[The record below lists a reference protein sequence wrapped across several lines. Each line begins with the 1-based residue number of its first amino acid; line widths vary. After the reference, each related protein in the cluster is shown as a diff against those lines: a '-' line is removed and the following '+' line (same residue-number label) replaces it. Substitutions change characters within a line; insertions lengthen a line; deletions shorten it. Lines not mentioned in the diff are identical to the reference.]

1 MINDDQTRPVLE
13 GLVNN
18 VRVLSQQM
26 TALTETV
33 ESRLYDTRPLWESVD
48 NRLGTVET
56 RLESVEIRL
65 GSVETRLESVEARL
79 ESVDNRLDSIDA
91 HLSELRTDIRRV
103 DHKIGL
109 QNRTIGDI
117 YADQRE
123 LEERIAK
130 NK

>member
-1 MINDDQTRPVLE
+1 MNNDEQTAPSLE
-13 GLVNN
+13 ALRHDVYG
-18 VRVLSQQM
+18 LSQQIKS
-26 TALTETV
+26 LTETV

-48 NRLGTVET
+48 NRLGAVENRIGAVES
-56 RLESVEIRL
+56 RLESVEHRL
-65 GSVETRLESVEARL
+65 GTVET
-79 ESVDNRLDSIDA
+79 RLDSIDA
-91 HLSELRTDIRRV
+91 RLSELRTDIRRV

-123 LEERIAK
+123 LEERIAR